1 MKTIELST
9 EDWQHLLSLAERGA
23 ATVVQQLS
31 QQPGQMSQVA
41 EVAGIAS
48 RLIQAVSEQ
57 LQAEPNAAE

>member
-48 RLIQAVSEQ
+48 RLIQSVGEQ
-57 LQAEPNAAE
+57 LQESVTAG